1 MGWPIGLVR
10 TSLTDALDVFD
21 MIKEVTAKGGFAVPG
36 HDPQLQENFPKI
48 QDGVFRIA

>member
-1 MGWPIGLVR
+1 
-10 TSLTDALDVFD
+10 